1 MEIIFTDQ
9 ESIMSDDAEPN
20 FEAYLNTLLKSRIFQ
35 NPDLLSHKY
44 IPPRLIA
51 RDQEIMRVMQLFAT
65 RIKYG
70 SYGTNAIIVGMP
82 GCGKTAVVRYV
93 LNLIN
98 KQLQKHEG
106 TANALPVYVQC
117 RYNQTQQKVLYHI
130 LTTLDPS
137 TKTPKS
143 GVALSDYLDE
153 IFRVMNSREMSLV
166 LVLDEIDLM
175 RGDDA
180 LYLFSR
186 AKEQGLL
193 EERIDVT
200 IIGLTNDLKYLGKLD
215 PRVRSSLLA
224 EEIAF
229 PSYSAPDI
237 TQILTARGEAFHEG
251 VLEGTVIPL
260 CAAYSAQM
268 FGDCRR
274 AIDLLRKAGE
284 LAEKEGAPTVTEAHV
299 RRARDGIEAD
309 ITYDLVR
316 GLPTQIQLVLF
327 SFLAVQD
334 TLQVQAVQIGD
345 LYGVYGELCKRQ
357 GRDLLGMRRVTDLLE
372 ELRMLGILE
381 TRVVSRGRYGRTKE
395 IFTGLNL
402 AQLTTTLKPIID
414 INQDLDLR
422 QLCVAAF
429 GIAGG
434 QKNLKGSPSEP
445 R

>member
-1 MEIIFTDQ
+1 MT
-9 ESIMSDDAEPN
+9 MPDDDEPN

-51 RDQEIMRVMQLFAT
+51 RDREIMRVMQLFAT
-65 RIKYG
+65 KVKYG
-70 SYGTNAIIVGMP
+70 SYGTNAIIVGMS

-93 LNLIN
+93 MNLLD
-98 KQLQKHEG
+98 KTLKKHEG
-106 TANALPVYVQC
+106 TPNAFPVYVQC

-130 LTTLDPS
+130 LTTLDPM

-153 IFRVMNSREMSLV
+153 IFRIINSREMSLI

-200 IIGLTNDLKYLGKLD
+200 IIGLTNDLKFLGKLD
-215 PRVRSSLLA
+215 TRVRSSLLA

-237 TQILTARGEAFHEG
+237 TQILTARRGAFHDG
-251 VLEGTVIPL
+251 VLEEGVIPL

-268 FGDCRR
+268 YGDCRR

-284 LAEKEGAPTVTEAHV
+284 LAEKEGVATVTEAHV
-299 RRARDGIEAD
+299 RRAKEGIEAD

-334 TLQVQAVQIGD
+334 TLQKQAVQIGD

-357 GRDLLGMRRVTDLLE
+357 GREVLGMRRVTDLLE
-372 ELRMLGILE
+372 ELRTLGILD

-395 IFTGLNL
+395 ITTGLNA
-402 AQLTTTLKPIID
+402 AQLISTLKPILD
-414 INQDLDLR
+414 INQDLDMR

-429 GIAGG
+429 GITSG
-434 QKNLKGSPSEP
+434 QKTLKDSPSAP
-445 R
+445 Q